1 MSLSRYWPE
10 ESQVSDCIRTE
21 AETIDE
27 AILLA
32 VHEPTRII
40 KRSAAGAVGEDK
52 SEQDL
57 LDALLRDNT
66 DGSAVVVSLT
76 GPSGV
81 GKSHMVRWLQAQL
94 ARHQR
99 REQMVV
105 ILIPK
110 TASLRQVVSLILAPL
125 NGAEYDE
132 LRNGLSTAIAAI
144 STEDARAWLATELG
158 LQLRRKANEWIG
170 ALQAGGDPSLK
181 SKAYHAKSME
191 ELLGDHVFR
200 EGMLNRALERIV
212 DRAIIGDKSG
222 SQPLPQFEVGDFV
235 WNSSGAIT
243 DATKPAQRYYQRLC
257 DNDGEARAVAVGVIN
272 SVIDP
277 AMRIVFRFSHA
288 LGSRT
293 IEEIVDAI
301 RVQLLQENKELVLLV
316 EDFAALSGI
325 QEPLLSLIIAE
336 SDDEHGVRVRAPIR
350 TALAVTDGFMPQRDT
365 ILTRAKGEWVISSVY
380 ESDDAM
386 LDHLVEMAG
395 RYLNAA
401 RWGRGAIRRQFQER
415 SDKSNSGLYGWV
427 QAYQDEH
434 LDAADADRL
443 KAFGQTRAG
452 YPLFPFN
459 EFSLHSLCRKELLV
473 GGKLVFNPRAFIN
486 HVLRETLDQRHYYEQ
501 AAFPPPGFKGGTLP
515 SGAETDLDAMSRPPA
530 ESARLKAMLIHW
542 CGNPRNLRSE
552 TPVGSSVFEA
562 FGMATPF
569 TGVAI
574 VPPPSPAKPVPSGSR
589 TGVQPPLQTTPQ
601 PPPLEATVFELAIES
616 WGDSKLAQ
624 AQAKRVRQLIGAA
637 VAQRL
642 DLNSAMAVKVTS
654 WIWLPYVDHSNP
666 MTPPAFRLA
675 EETGSVPGWMRTAL
689 IGLDRCDVNKGW
701 DFPGAEDDYGFAQR
715 LLDKLTPLVEGYLD
729 ALSQKRLTAAMNMA
743 HRQNLMLG
751 IGGVRA
757 LPTAFDKMFEAVGG
771 TYNEADFIPV
781 NDTDRVSILGK
792 ALARARA
799 MRTQLQE
806 LILQD
811 AACFQGAG
819 RIPMAIDAAKISA
832 AWTAQPEDGGV
843 RAGVSPELSE
853 HMGELGAGFAKLLV
867 HFKVVL
873 ANYGDYLDEALGTEF
888 DKEAW
893 IDSIRQTLSE
903 ANAQG
908 FLPSDFNGKQDF
920 GRLDSLAKAALT
932 ILSKS
937 LQTVKE
943 IAAGASLDDQ
953 MRAYGRVDLAL
964 LVRSVSDIR
973 RLEYL
978 LVGAGRN
985 MVGKEQQALRDEVGE
1000 VRAGFIT
1007 ELRDAATL
1015 LTGEKE

>member
-10 ESQVSDCIRTE
+10 GPQVSDCIRTE

-40 KRSAAGAVGEDK
+40 KRSAAGATGEDK

-99 REQMVV
+99 RDQMVV

-125 NGAEYDE
+125 KGAEYDE
-132 LRNGLSTAIAAI
+132 LRSGLSTAIASI

-200 EGMLNRALERIV
+200 EGMLNLALERIV
-212 DRAIIGDKSG
+212 ERAISGDKSG
-222 SQPLPQFEVGDFV
+222 SQQLPQFEVGDFV
-235 WNSSGAIT
+235 WNSGGAIT

-277 AMRIVFRFSHA
+277 AMRVVFRFSHA

-380 ESDDAM
+380 ESDDEM

-401 RWGRGAIRRQFQER
+401 RWGRAAIRRQFQER
-415 SDKSNSGLYGWV
+415 SDKSNAGLYGWV

-452 YPLFPFN
+452 FPLFPFN
-459 EFSLHSLCRKELLV
+459 VFSLHSLCRKELLV
-473 GGKLVFNPRAFIN
+473 AGKLVFNPRAFIN
-486 HVLRETLDQRHYYEQ
+486 QVLRETLDQRHYYEQ

-515 SGAETDLDAMSRPPA
+515 SGAETDLDAMLRPPA
-530 ESARLKAMLIHW
+530 ENARLKTMLIHW

-552 TPVGSSVFEA
+552 TPVGSPVFEA
-562 FGMATPF
+562 FGLPTPF
-569 TGVAI
+569 IGVAT
-574 VPPPSPAKPVPSGSR
+574 VPPPRPAKPVPGDSR
-589 TGVQPPLQTTPQ
+589 TGVA
-601 PPPLEATVFELAIES
+601 PPPPPPPEATVFELAIES

-642 DLNSAMAVKVTS
+642 DLNSAMVAKVMS

-666 MTPPAFRLA
+666 MTPPSFRLA
-675 EETGSVPGWMRTAL
+675 EETGSMPGWMRTAL
-689 IGLDRCDVNKGW
+689 IGLDRCDLNKGW
-701 DFPGAEDDYGFAQR
+701 DYVGAEDDYGFAQR
-715 LLDKLTPLVEGYLD
+715 LLDQFTPLVEGYLD
-729 ALSQKRLTAAMNMA
+729 ALSQKRLAAAMHMA
-743 HRQNLMLG
+743 HRQNLMFG
-751 IGGVRA
+751 IGGVRS
-757 LPTAFDKMFEAVGG
+757 LPTAFDKMFEKVEGE
-771 TYNEADFIPV
+771 YNEADFVPAS
-781 NDTDRVSILGK
+781 DTDRAPIVGK

-799 MRTQLQE
+799 MRIQLQE

-819 RIPMAIDAAKISA
+819 KIPMAIDYARISA
-832 AWTAQPEDGGV
+832 AWTAQPEDAGA
-843 RAGVSPELSE
+843 RAGVSPELTE
-853 HMGELGAGFAKLLV
+853 HMGELGAGFAKLLG

-873 ANYGDYLDEALGTEF
+873 ANYGNYLDAAFGTEF
-888 DKEAW
+888 DKESW
-893 IDSIRQTLSE
+893 VDSIRQALSE

-908 FLPSDFNGKQDF
+908 FLPSEFNRKQDF

-932 ILSKS
+932 ILAKS
-937 LQTVKE
+937 VQAVKE
-943 IAAGASLDDQ
+943 VAAGASLDDQ

-964 LVRSVSDIR
+964 LLRSVSDIR

-978 LVGAGRN
+978 LVSAGRN
-985 MVGKEQQALRDEVGE
+985 MAGSEQQAQRDEVGE
-1000 VRAGFIT
+1000 VRAGFIS
-1007 ELRDAATL
+1007 ELHDAAAL